1 MTDLSDTISP
11 KSDQLNA
18 DDLVCGS
25 LTIKVTRIE
34 KKKDDKQPTWIFFE
48 GDNGK
53 PYKPCLSMRRV
64 LIEAWGDNGDAYIG
78 RSMTLYR
85 DKEVIYG
92 GKQQGGIRISHLSHI
107 AEQIDT
113 LLTVRRGFREPYVV
127 KPLVVSKKEITAEEK
142 KAAAEKKAKAIKSEI
157 ASAQDAAAVEQ
168 VLVANTDAI
177 DRLVAAYPELAED
190 IEAAR
195 QFKIDSLSTNQGE

>member
-1 MTDLSDTISP
+1 MTDLSDTITP

-18 DDLVCGS
+18 DDLVCGAI
-25 LTIKVTRIE
+25 TIKITGVE
-34 KKKDDKQPTWIFFE
+34 KKKDPQQPTWLRYE

-85 DKEVIYG
+85 DKEVVYG
-92 GKQQGGIRISHLSHI
+92 GKKQGGIRISHLSHI
-107 AEQIDT
+107 GEEMNT

-127 KPLVVSKKEITAEEK
+127 KPLVVSKKEITAEDK
-142 KAAAEKKAKAIKSEI
+142 KAAAEKKAREIKAAI
-157 ASAQDAAAVEQ
+157 ATAQDAAAVEQ
-168 VLVANTDAI
+168 VLVTHTDAI
-177 DRLVAAYPELAED
+177 DRLVAAYPELADD
-190 IEAAR
+190 IENER
-195 QFKIDSLSTNQGE
+195 QFKIDSLNQGA